1 MRMTRDEVL
10 LVTGIALALLI
21 GAAAKHYRSQ
31 QRQAQWPP
39 APSAVQRPSP
49 AADTP

>member
-10 LVTGIALALLI
+10 LVTAIAAALLL
-21 GAAAKHYRSQ
+21 GAAAKHYRSK

-39 APSAVQRPSP
+39 IPAAREKSP
-49 AADTP
+49 AARER